1 MILTFNGTG
10 HIFSKGPP
18 RYWTAITASQTAK
31 TVRYED
37 RKNRENRVKHRKNK
51 ECCSAI
57 RDGKKGKFAGR
68 VK

>member
-10 HIFSKGPP
+10 HIFSKEPP

-37 RKNRENRVKHRKNK
+37 RKNRENRVKHRKTK
-51 ECCSAI
+51 SA
-57 RDGKKGKFAGR
+57 
-68 VK
+68 VPQ